1 MSFLK
6 PKAPKSSQLSENTNN
21 SLLTGIYTPQ
31 AQSGV
36 AANNV
41 LAGALG
47 VPGGDT
53 AGATAGFNQYQQN
66 SGFQNVLQ
74 RLVSGITGNQAA
86 GGLLRSGSTSNRILQ
101 EGTAL
106 NQQSYNNWLQQ
117 LQGLSGLGLQGG
129 GIIANTGQRSTGTS
143 TGGGPSTAGT
153 IASAIGGIASI
164 FSDRRLKTDIRRVG
178 KTKGGLPLY
187 SFRYKAGGPKQIGV
201 MAQDVAKKKPDA
213 LGPEVGGFK
222 TVNLDKVA

>member
-6 PKAPKSSQLSENTNN
+6 PKPATSTSENLNRGLITD
-21 SLLTGIYTPQ
+21 TYTPQ

-36 AANNV
+36 AANST

-47 VPGGDT
+47 VPGGDA
-53 AGATAGFNQYQQN
+53 AGATAGFNQYQAN

-74 RLVSGITGNQAA
+74 SLVKGMTGGAAA
-86 GGLLRSGSTSNRILQ
+86 GGLLRSGPTARGILR

-106 NQQSYNNWLQQ
+106 NQQSYNNYLQQ

-129 GIIANTGQRSTGTS
+129 GLISNAGQTS
-143 TGGGPSTAGT
+143 SSNAGGPSTAGT

-164 FSDRRLKTDIRRVG
+164 FSDRRLKKDIRKVG
-178 KTKGGLPLY
+178 KTDKGLPIY
-187 SFRYKAGGPKQIGV
+187 TFRYKDGGPKQMGV
-201 MAQDVAKKKPDA
+201 MAQDVAKKHPAA
-213 LGPEVGGFK
+213 LGPEVDGFK
-222 TVNLDKVA
+222 TVDYGRL

>member
-31 AQSGV
+31 AQQGV
-36 AANNV
+36 AANNIIG
-41 LAGALG
+41 GALG

-53 AGATAGFNQYQQN
+53 AGATAGFDQYQQN

-86 GGLLRSGSTSNRILQ
+86 GGLLRSGSTSGRILQ

-143 TGGGPSTAGT
+143 TGGGPSIAGS

-164 FSDRRLKTDIRRVG
+164 FSDRRLKQNIA
-178 KTKGGLPLY
+178 KTGEMADGLGVY
-187 SFRYKAGGPKQIGV
+187 SFEYLDGSGPFTGV
-201 MAQDVAKKKPDA
+201 MADEVAALRPWA
-213 LGPEVGGFK
+213 LGPKVGSYA
-222 TVNLDKVA
+222 TVDYGRL